1 MAASVVAALKTLF
14 SLLAC
19 VMFATLLWAIAMD
32 GLASC
37 VDLRARWLFVAY
49 INFYIN
55 VAVIGVWFVYKE
67 ASWMRAVVLI
77 LLEIVFG
84 SIITSGYIVIQ
95 LFKLSHEE
103 SSKDP
108 LYFVLV
114 KHEKRDATGHKMG
127 VSSVTSRIIISSL
140 GCFMLGTFIYVLIV
154 DGSPFRTQVF
164 STCMIGTLTDFY
176 FNVVALSVWVG
187 YKESSWISAFLW
199 ILSLICFGSI
209 VAF

>member
-1 MAASVVAALKTLF
+1 
-14 SLLAC
+14 
-19 VMFATLLWAIAMD
+19 
-32 GLASC
+32 
-37 VDLRARWLFVAY
+37 
-49 INFYIN
+49 
-55 VAVIGVWFVYKE
+55 
-67 ASWMRAVVLI
+67 MRAVVLI

-127 VSSVTSRIIISSL
+127 VSCVTSRIIISSL

-176 FNVVALSVWVG
+176 FNVVALSVWVA
-187 YKESSWISAFLW
+187 YKESSWISAFFVDTITYMFWEHWYMCLHTRAV
-199 ILSLICFGSI
+199 IEHHTSTACFPC
-209 VAF
+209 VFQQQ